1 MNIMK
6 ATNDE
11 KQKLIAKS
19 DSLQNQ
25 LVEQITPLTADHKK
39 LITQHREGL
48 LSQTIIVLCS
58 SPKWPINSML

>member
-48 LSQTIIVLCS
+48 LSQTLQ
-58 SPKWPINSML
+58 

>member
-19 DSLQNQ
+19 DALQNQ

-48 LSQTIIVLCS
+48 LSLIFLNADFYSGVGIA
-58 SPKWPINSML
+58 